1 MYDYDWLC
9 QISSVYHGVPVDF
22 LAMAPWTYQVVMT
35 FFSQVR
41 LRGIGS
47 GFLEGSD
54 GTEAWIMGIWGC
66 LPPMPTPSPG
76 KYGLIV
82 GLLRDLLPVPTRP
95 ICRCNWMSAAR
106 TTPIM
111 CVAQHLFWG
120 RRHISTNGEW
130 IGGLS
135 WWVGVLGIPPWS
147 KNPFHI

>member
-22 LAMAPWTYQVVMT
+22 LAMAPWTYQVVMI

-66 LPPMPTPSPG
+66 LPPMPAPSPDA
-76 KYGLIV
+76 IV
-82 GLLRDLLPVPTRP
+82 KRP
-95 ICRCNWMSAAR
+95 ATCSYQANMPLQLNVSC
-106 TTPIM
+106 TDYTDYV
-111 CVAQHLFWG
+111 C
-120 RRHISTNGEW
+120 IST
-130 IGGLS
+130 
-135 WWVGVLGIPPWS
+135 V
-147 KNPFHI
+147 